1 MHGYIGLRG
10 TIFGFNGVSYK
21 AKLAK
26 GKTFMVFMIV
36 HSTTNAFSRI
46 YGCVNWLYKYTK
58 HATENV
64 FPRMTN
70 FLSNHWSF
78 LLKSFALYGITN
90 HKILFLK
97 DHFFMKINLQW
108 IATLISM
115 NFIFEWQIFTLL
127 FT

>member
-26 GKTFMVFMIV
+26 GK
-36 HSTTNAFSRI
+36 HSWFSRLFTLPQMLSQESMAVSI
-46 YGCVNWLYKYTK
+46 GNISIQSMLPRI
-58 HATENV
+58 V

-70 FLSNHWSF
+70 FLSNHRSF

-97 DHFFMKINLQW
+97 DHFFMKINLQ
-108 IATLISM
+108 
-115 NFIFEWQIFTLL
+115 
-127 FT
+127 